1 MKAKLNIKRVVVCL
15 VIFLGIIAGVTC
27 LLLKKKGNNAD
38 KKNNPSTVYTG
49 DVHQGTYIDILTE
62 DCSLYVGTVITLRCK
77 ANPENMLDNLTW
89 TSSDE
94 EIAVIDNNG
103 KLTVVGTG
111 TTIITVSNE
120 LLTDSIIVI
129 GIEKEESAGENE
141 TVTEPMLPILI
152 PDINGGLVPE
162 RPTNKEEQGKPDE
175 NETKPAET
183 EAATENPSKE
193 DHITSENTEAE
204 TKPEVVPET
213 RPETDAE
220 PETTEDVINY
230 QELIISSIASLGYS
244 RYKQDYIYIYE
255 EDGNY
260 LGEVIVNDSFLQIY
274 IQTRTTGFDEAL
286 KSLIAL
292 IIPEEYESVYS
303 AFAGAE
309 DNKTI
314 KVQNHTIRIRPATG
328 DNHAQLIISY

>member
-1 MKAKLNIKRVVVCL
+1 MKAKLNVKRVVICL
-15 VIFLGIIAGVTC
+15 IIFLGIIAGITC
-27 LLLKKKGNNAD
+27 LILKKKGNNSD
-38 KKNNPSTVYTG
+38 KKINSSTIYTG
-49 DVHQGTYIDILTE
+49 NIQQGTYINILTE
-62 DCSLYVGTVITLRCK
+62 DCSLYVGTVITLKCE
-77 ANPENMLDNLTW
+77 ANPENILNNLSW

-94 EIAVIDNNG
+94 EIAVIDDNG

-111 TTIITVSNE
+111 TTIVTVTNG
-120 LLTDSIIVI
+120 LITDSIIVI
-129 GIEKEESAGENE
+129 GIEKEESTGENE
-141 TVTEPMLPILI
+141 TVTEPMLPIFV
-152 PDINGGLVPE
+152 PDGNGELVPE
-162 RPTNKEEQGKPDE
+162 NPTKNEEQGKPDE
-175 NETKPAET
+175 KETKPAVT
-183 EAATENPSKE
+183 EAVTEQPSKE
-193 DHITSENTEAE
+193 EQVTQGITNAE
-204 TKPEVVPET
+204 TKPEVKPEIE
-213 RPETDAE
+213 PETDSEA
-220 PETTEDVINY
+220 ETTEDNINY
-230 QELIISSIASLGYS
+230 QELIIGSISSLGYS

-292 IIPEEYESVYS
+292 VIPDEYESVYS